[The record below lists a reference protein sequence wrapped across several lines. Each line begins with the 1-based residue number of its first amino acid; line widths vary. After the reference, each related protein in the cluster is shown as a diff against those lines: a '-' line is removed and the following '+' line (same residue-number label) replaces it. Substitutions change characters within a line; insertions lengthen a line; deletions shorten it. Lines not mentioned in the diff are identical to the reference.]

1 MAPLVEEMTRQ
12 QPGDR
17 PTIEQV
23 MQRFQEIQGSL
34 PEKKLRS
41 RYVYRDE
48 LFFVRPFRAV
58 RHTYRTVGWIVDKK
72 PAIPAYEAHDAPV

>member
-23 MQRFQEIQGSL
+23 IRRFQEIQGSL

-48 LFFVRPFRAV
+48 SLLARPFRAV
-58 RHTYRTVGWIVDKK
+58 RHVYRTARWAATER
-72 PAIPAYEAHDAPV
+72 PAIPADILG

>member
-48 LFFVRPFRAV
+48 SLLARPFRAV
-58 RHTYRTVGWIVDKK
+58 RHVYRTARWDVTER
-72 PAIPAYEAHDAPV
+72 PAIPADVLG